1 MDTIGVYTESRVVH
15 GYNSLPPGYAFAF
28 VPRNTKVF
36 QLDDS
41 TVTSPHIYT
50 SSNMMKV
57 ALALFQSTYA
67 SFTVYQARGDQ
78 IDRYGYAAFGLAV
91 LPYAVMSIL
100 NLIGNLMTPDYP
112 MLYLVASEVMEEAKL
127 RGGQFPCVVGKIMSD
142 HTVSSDEDSNE
153 ISGSFDDTDDG
164 NGVLLLSGK
173 SFNFT

>member
-1 MDTIGVYTESRVVH
+1 MDTIGVYTGSCVVH

-28 VPRNTKVF
+28 IPHNTKVF

-50 SSNMMKV
+50 SSNVLRV
-57 ALALFQSTYA
+57 ALALFQSAYA
-67 SFTVYQARGDQ
+67 SFTVYHSHGDQ
-78 IDRYGYAAFGLAV
+78 INRYGYAAFALAV
-91 LPYAVMSIL
+91 LPYAVMSIV

-127 RGGQFPCVVGKIMSD
+127 CGGRFPCVVGKITSD

-164 NGVLLLSGK
+164 QEVLLLS
-173 SFNFT
+173 S